1 MVVES
6 GILDIFSREGIS
18 RAHLSTGSDYPFN
31 VEVLQ
36 EEGPSCLSTRELSGV
51 FDVGEIFVISDDGDS
66 KRSSLEIVFPLGES
80 KDDCE

>member
-1 MVVES
+1 MVVEN

-18 RAHLSTGSDYPFN
+18 RAHLSTGSDYPFH

-36 EEGPSCLSTRELSGV
+36 EEGPLCLSMREFLGV
-51 FDVGEIFVISDDGDS
+51 FDVGEIFVIGDDGDD

-80 KDDCE
+80 KNDCE